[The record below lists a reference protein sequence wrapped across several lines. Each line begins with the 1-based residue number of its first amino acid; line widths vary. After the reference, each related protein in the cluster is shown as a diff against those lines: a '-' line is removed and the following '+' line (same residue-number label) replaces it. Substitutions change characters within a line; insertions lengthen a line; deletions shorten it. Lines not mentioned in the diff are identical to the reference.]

1 MSYIKK
7 GSRFSFRHNKR
18 YNNSRTGTSYV
29 SNRPRTKGNI
39 PMIYDKYIKLAKEA
53 SSKGDR
59 IQAEYYLQFADHYSR
74 IMIENEIKPT
84 NDENT
89 NKFSNKKNEKTSTVK
104 NTQDDPEVKEEIT
117 EKNNSEDKNED
128 KFDNNENTIEAVSF
142 ISKPAKKITK
152 QKN

>member
-1 MSYIKK
+1 
-7 GSRFSFRHNKR
+7 
-18 YNNSRTGTSYV
+18 
-29 SNRPRTKGNI
+29 
-39 PMIYDKYIKLAKEA
+39 MIYDKYIKLAKEA